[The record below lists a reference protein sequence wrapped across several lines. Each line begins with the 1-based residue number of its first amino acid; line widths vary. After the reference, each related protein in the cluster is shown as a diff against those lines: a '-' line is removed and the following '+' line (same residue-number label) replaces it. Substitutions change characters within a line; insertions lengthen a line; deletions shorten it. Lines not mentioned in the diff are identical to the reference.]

1 MDAMSL
7 LNRLRFFAMFIYPLF
22 KIDFTFVKTGI
33 LFSMVCYWQEAFV
46 NQWHIVHSSF
56 PTADAV
62 ICGPQ
67 MGQFGYFF
75 LVPLKMLGSA

>member
-1 MDAMSL
+1 MVLGLPIIQFQPNIWALPAES
-7 LNRLRFFAMFIYPLF
+7 
-22 KIDFTFVKTGI
+22 KKFVKTGI